1 MIGVGCNVI
10 ERGGEWSRRLGLSSS
25 SSLEKYGA
33 LEKYSALFSLL
44 EEMVYSPSDELDVS
58 GFCKIF
64 ALFNCLYVSVS
75 VV

>member
-1 MIGVGCNVI
+1 M
-10 ERGGEWSRRLGLSSS
+10 ERGRERSRRLGLSSS
-25 SSLEKYGA
+25 SSLEKNGSLGKYGA
-33 LEKYSALFSLL
+33 LSSLL

-58 GFCKIF
+58 GFCKIL